1 MFQQLE
7 LSKKKSKLTFNFTH
21 FLGTTCLASFL
32 VFYIFNLYFQPLMP
46 YFLSFRQVRTCL
58 ILELHEITRMLHIVA
73 FPMVFIQLCDVGQ
86 HGRLLKLMKNVNFK
100 YCRPLWL
107 VYSRFC
113 AGPGAYLELYK
124 NDENMFYIAA

>member
-1 MFQQLE
+1 
-7 LSKKKSKLTFNFTH
+7 
-21 FLGTTCLASFL
+21 
-32 VFYIFNLYFQPLMP
+32 
-46 YFLSFRQVRTCL
+46 
-58 ILELHEITRMLHIVA
+58 
-73 FPMVFIQLCDVGQ
+73 
-86 HGRLLKLMKNVNFK
+86 MKNVSFK